1 MLGEDTSELQRECAG
16 YFVNIY
22 NFLKKDKRKSPNEV
36 MDYLR
41 RLLKERETNSD
52 PAAYKNFL
60 FTFQH
65 LVYNIIH
72 RIKTNMSSLHE
83 AHQAHIN
90 YNATIKAVKSSF
102 GSKTGPTDDDFVDI
116 AQRKEDEE
124 LLLGKEEDS
133 GDVSNDEDDDGAVE
147 WGDVIETQNN
157 LLPILTLVPGT
168 NGFTIFSSALSLS
181 ICRTIKAAIKLMT
194 SDTRAREVWNDPM
207 IPLYVPS

>member
-1 MLGEDTSELQRECAG
+1 
-16 YFVNIY
+16 
-22 NFLKKDKRKSPNEV
+22 
-36 MDYLR
+36 
-41 RLLKERETNSD
+41 
-52 PAAYKNFL
+52 
-60 FTFQH
+60 
-65 LVYNIIH
+65 
-72 RIKTNMSSLHE
+72 MSSLHE

-116 AQRKEDEE
+116 AQRKEHEE